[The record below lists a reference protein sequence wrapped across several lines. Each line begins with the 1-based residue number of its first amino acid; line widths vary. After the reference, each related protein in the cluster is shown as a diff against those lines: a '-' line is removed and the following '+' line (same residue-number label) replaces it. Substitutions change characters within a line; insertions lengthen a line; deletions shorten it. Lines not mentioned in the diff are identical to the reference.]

1 VNYLRVVRPN
11 KRNWIGT
18 LKPNGTK
25 SGYSGLTDI
34 IEDGLSISGLW
45 MAPKATTIIH
55 DMETVKPHMFPFLGR
70 NLVKGINNIG
80 GKGYGKKRM
89 AARNKLHR
97 GTKSALIRK
106 NADFPLVSHCMN
118 RDKPLNMRKSI
129 MPNGEILI
137 DTTC

>member
-1 VNYLRVVRPN
+1 MNYLRVVRPN

-45 MAPKATTIIH
+45 MAPKASTIIH
-55 DMETVKPHMFPFLGR
+55 DMETVKPHLFPFLGR

-89 AARNKLHR
+89 A
-97 GTKSALIRK
+97 
-106 NADFPLVSHCMN
+106 LVISCIEVQN
-118 RDKPLNMRKSI
+118 LP
-129 MPNGEILI
+129 
-137 DTTC
+137 

>member
-1 VNYLRVVRPN
+1 MNYLRVVRPN

-45 MAPKATTIIH
+45 MAPKASTIIH
-55 DMETVKPHMFPFLGR
+55 DMETGKPHMFPFLGR

-89 AARNKLHR
+89 SVCNRLNRGSYLDLKGCKLSIGVPLYAATRSRIINSHELIGS
-97 GTKSALIRK
+97 GTQ
-106 NADFPLVSHCMN
+106 
-118 RDKPLNMRKSI
+118 
-129 MPNGEILI
+129 G
-137 DTTC
+137 

>member
-1 VNYLRVVRPN
+1 MNYLRVVRPN

-34 IEDGLSISGLW
+34 IEDGLLISGLW
-45 MAPKATTIIH
+45 MAPKAPTIIH

-89 AARNKLHR
+89 AARNRLHR

-106 NADFPLVSHCMN
+106 DADFPLVSHCMN

-129 MPNGEILI
+129 TPNGEILI
-137 DTTC
+137 DTKC

>member
-1 VNYLRVVRPN
+1 MNYLRVVRPN

-45 MAPKATTIIH
+45 MAPKAPTIIH
-55 DMETVKPHMFPFLGR
+55 DMETGKPHMFPFLGR
-70 NLVKGINNIG
+70 NPVKGINSIG

-89 AARNKLHR
+89 SVCNRLNR
-97 GTKSALIRK
+97 GSKFAL
-106 NADFPLVSHCMN
+106 
-118 RDKPLNMRKSI
+118 
-129 MPNGEILI
+129 
-137 DTTC
+137 T